1 MMSKASKNDVIVT
14 PEKACVHT
22 GGTMFRIPRA
32 PLGRKDSGKKA
43 D

>member
-1 MMSKASKNDVIVT
+1 MSSTSKSAAIVT
-14 PEKACVHT
+14 PVKPDVHT

-32 PLGRKDSGKKA
+32 PLGRKDAGKKA